1 MKKLVGHMAEEWDVG
16 KINSAVA
23 KIPKWGF
30 WRL

>member
-1 MKKLVGHMAEEWDVG
+1 MKKLVGHMAEERDVG
-16 KINSAVA
+16 KINGSVA